1 MLKYLVKAAGH
12 GSNLLLNVGP
22 MPNGEIQ
29 DYQQERLKELGKWLS
44 VYGETIYGTA
54 GGAVSPTDD
63 YALTK
68 KGNQVYLHVFKTDK
82 KELLINNLPYQV
94 KKVSTFI
101 GKKEIKFSYKNNSLR
116 LDLPTSTDEADLV
129 LTLTIK

>member
-1 MLKYLVKAAGH
+1 
-12 GSNLLLNVGP
+12 
-22 MPNGEIQ
+22 
-29 DYQQERLKELGKWLS
+29 
-44 VYGETIYGTA
+44 VYGETIYGTE

-101 GKKEIKFSYKNNSLR
+101 GKKEIKFSHKNNSLR
-116 LDLPTSTDEADLV
+116 VDLPTSTDEADLV